1 MIPNKVLTKQQV
13 IGMRNDAN
21 NKINQLVNTVNTLSS
36 ALAKYED
43 DEKTAK
49 ISSARIKSDIN
60 SAKRLILE
68 QKKRISSIDSALT
81 KGSIVIKGV
90 RYFVQ

>member
-1 MIPNKVLTKQQV
+1 MIPNKILTKQQV

-21 NKINQLVNTVNTLSS
+21 NKINQLVNTVNTLTS
-36 ALAKYED
+36 ALSKYED